1 MSVEQS
7 AKAYLQR
14 VRLCDMHINNKIAEL
29 EKLKDM
35 VTNIT
40 PVLRDDVV
48 TSSGAKDKL
57 GNTVSKIV
65 DLQNEINRDVDEFI
79 VQRNA
84 VCITIAELQNPSF
97 IAVLHKRYILQMTW
111 DEIASDMNMSY
122 RNVTRLHGRALQAV
136 DKIIRQ
142 KENWP

>member
-1 MSVEQS
+1 MEQS

-14 VRLCDMHINNKIAEL
+14 IRLCDVHINTKLDEL
-29 EKLKDM
+29 SKLKDM

-48 TSSGAKDKL
+48 STSGTKDKL

-65 DLQNEINRDVDEFI
+65 DLQNEIDRDVDEFI
-79 VQRNA
+79 KRRNE
-84 VCITIAELQNPSF
+84 VCATIAELQNPGF
-97 IAVLHKRYILQMTW
+97 ISVLHKRYILQKTW

-122 RNVTRLHGRALQAV
+122 RNVTRLHGRALQAIGKV
-136 DKIIRQ
+136 IRK
-142 KENWP
+142 KENCP